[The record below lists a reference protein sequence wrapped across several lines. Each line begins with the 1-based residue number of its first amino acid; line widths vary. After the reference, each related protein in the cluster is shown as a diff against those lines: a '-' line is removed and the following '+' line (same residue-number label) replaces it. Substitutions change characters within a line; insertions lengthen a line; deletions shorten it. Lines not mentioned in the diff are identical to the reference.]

1 MTKLISTIVFVL
13 TLTAVQAQNIVD
25 KHFSHCKGTDQY
37 TSICILGKMFDI
49 ASEIEVDVKDTEFNE
64 FKNMISHIES
74 FNMII
79 GEDIPDIDSEYKA
92 ALKLVS
98 NSHEEL
104 MRISTK
110 NEKLIVKIKESN
122 NIVNEVIF
130 IGNVHNKFIVTS
142 LMGEIAMSELGK
154 VIDRVQNNNFDD
166 SHLQMFDKDFEG
178 FKVYPNPI
186 GRSANLTVEFPNDM
200 SESKINIFDLNGR
213 LIREISTSGI
223 QETISMNNLLPGTY
237 IVQIIKG
244 DVRMNKKII
253 VQ

>member
-1 MTKLISTIVFVL
+1 
-13 TLTAVQAQNIVD
+13 
-25 KHFSHCKGTDQY
+25 
-37 TSICILGKMFDI
+37 
-49 ASEIEVDVKDTEFNE
+49 
-64 FKNMISHIES
+64 
-74 FNMII
+74 
-79 GEDIPDIDSEYKA
+79 
-92 ALKLVS
+92 
-98 NSHEEL
+98 
-104 MRISTK
+104 
-110 NEKLIVKIKESN
+110 
-122 NIVNEVIF
+122 
-130 IGNVHNKFIVTS
+130 
-142 LMGEIAMSELGK
+142 MGEIAMSELGK